1 MLSKYFTIC
10 SRTAPE
16 EETMTIDFIDAASEQ
31 GTFAPLGEDERTWL
45 RFLASQEA
53 RYIREQDEEAI
64 EAEDYWGQADEACA
78 VDPLG

>member
-1 MLSKYFTIC
+1 
-10 SRTAPE
+10 
-16 EETMTIDFIDAASEQ
+16 MTIDFSDAASEQ

-64 EAEDYWGQADEACA
+64 EAEDYWERADEACA
-78 VDPLG
+78 VDPIG